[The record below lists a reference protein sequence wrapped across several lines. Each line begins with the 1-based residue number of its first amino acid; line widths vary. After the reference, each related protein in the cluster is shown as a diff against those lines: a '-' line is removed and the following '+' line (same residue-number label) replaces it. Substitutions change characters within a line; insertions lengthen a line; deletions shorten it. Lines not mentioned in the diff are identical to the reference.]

1 MSKVHLNDE
10 GTAIIG
16 DLGVDISDATLMEIT
31 LEKPDRVT
39 KTVYDAAFLTDGTDF
54 KIVYVTV
61 TDDLDELGTWRG
73 TAYVETP
80 TGKWRSDIDSF
91 RVWPNL

>member
-1 MSKVHLNDE
+1 MAKVHLNDI
-10 GTAIIG
+10 GTVIIG
-16 DLGVDISDATLMEIT
+16 NLGVDISTATLMEIT

-39 KTVYDAAFLTDGTDF
+39 KTTFDADFVTDGTDF
-54 KIVYVTV
+54 LIKYVAV
-61 TDDLDELGTWRG
+61 EDDLDQLGTWRG
-73 TAYVETP
+73 TAYVEMP